1 MQNID
6 HKIAE
11 LLTKLGLSPELTA
24 TLSAQIKLAVA
35 NRLLLA
41 INEKLGEPAMQEIEA
56 YLASDPD
63 GQTEPSPAVQ
73 EHLEFIDRL
82 TTEIFEVV
90 AQDITAMAASI
101 DPVAIANMII
111 EQGGAYDTGDS
122 LDSAEQNPQEKTS
135 QNQNDQDMSAQDQ
148 AVKAAEEAF
157 SHTLPI

>member
-11 LLTKLGLSPELTA
+11 LLIKLGLSPELTA
-24 TLSAQIKLAVA
+24 TLSAQIQLAVA

-56 YLASDPD
+56 YLAEDPD
-63 GQTEPSPAVQ
+63 GQTEPSQAVQ

-82 TTEIFEVV
+82 TSEIFEVV
-90 AQDITAMAASI
+90 AQDITAMASSI
-101 DPVAIANMII
+101 DPVAVANMLL
-111 EQGGAYDTGDS
+111 EQGGAYDSGTIPE
-122 LDSAEQNPQEKTS
+122 SAEQDD
-135 QNQNDQDMSAQDQ
+135 QNKFAQDQ

-157 SHTLPI
+157 SQTLPI